1 MSLTFEWEKRYEI
14 GVPEIDDQHKHLFRL
29 AKDLEEDLSS
39 ANIKQII
46 MELYKYTRF
55 HFDTEEKLMASL
67 NYPEMSAH
75 VKLHEDLLE
84 TLNKVSRQDFDERLS
99 VTTLRMFVY
108 KWLVDHIMNVDQKL
122 GAVSSK

>member
-1 MSLTFEWEKRYEI
+1 MSLSFEWEKRYEI
-14 GVPEIDDQHKHLFRL
+14 GVPKIDDQHKHLFKL

-39 ANIKQII
+39 AHIKQII

-55 HFDTEEKLMASL
+55 HFDTEEKLMADI
-67 NYPEMSAH
+67 NYPEMSEH
-75 VKLHEDLLE
+75 VKLHEDLIE

-108 KWLVDHIMNVDQKL
+108 NWLVEHIMNVDQKL
-122 GAVSSK
+122 GNYSAK